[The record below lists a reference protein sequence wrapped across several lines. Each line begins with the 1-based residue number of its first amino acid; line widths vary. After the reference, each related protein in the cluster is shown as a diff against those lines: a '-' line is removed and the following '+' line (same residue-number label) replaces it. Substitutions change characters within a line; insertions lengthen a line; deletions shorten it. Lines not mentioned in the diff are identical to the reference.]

1 MPKQSHDYWVNICG
15 IHNVPIVGLTNQD
28 IEVKALRSLGFVGTL
43 SDMRYQFYVGRN
55 PQYSFITD
63 AIHKNDPDRL

>member
-1 MPKQSHDYWVNICG
+1 MPKQTHEYWLNICVT
-15 IHNVPIVGLTNQD
+15 HSVPIVGLTNQD

-55 PQYSFITD
+55 PQYSYLSD
-63 AIHKNDPDRL
+63 AKANNDPDRV